1 MAIMSHNP
9 VLTTQVLVIGG
20 GIAGLCAALEA
31 RAAGRRVLLV
41 SKGRPGRSGNSVL
54 AAGNISAAP
63 SADAEEV
70 TGFRQDIL
78 WAGRQIGDPQLAQ
91 ALAEDSAAAI
101 SFLQRLGV
109 GFYPPGQPPQRKLI
123 PGHGQ
128 ARTLASWQPGLPPQ
142 TAGLALTLPLL
153 AAAEGAGVEF
163 IAPSM
168 ALDLL
173 VEGGRV
179 LGATL
184 LSRDGGLTRVL
195 AGATVLASGG
205 GGRLFACSNNTREMT
220 GDGYALAYR
229 AGAALRDLEFVQF
242 HPAMGLEP
250 VRTILPTT
258 LFGDGA
264 VLRNRYGEAFL
275 RRSISGAEKVATR
288 DEMSRA
294 IVEEIQAGKGVRG
307 GVFLDLSAVSAEN
320 AQGRYRDLW
329 QLLQRRGGAPSSHWP
344 LVGVTVHFL
353 MGGMVIDAQGRSTL
367 AGLFGAGEVT
377 GGLHGANRLGGNG
390 LMEACVF
397 GRRAGISAAAGA
409 GTVAVAAPPVQQE
422 ALAAGDAGVDIGA
435 LRRQAIELLWQGA
448 GVVRCESGMNS
459 ALAGL
464 NQLQAEFSAAPARHD
479 PWLWAQTRNI
489 LQLAPLLLQAASRRQ
504 ESRGAHYRSDYPALE
519 ESWRG
524 SLLLARGAEGPHWT
538 FVSAGEE

>member
-1 MAIMSHNP
+1 MSQGP
-9 VLTTQVLVIGG
+9 VLTTEVLVIGG

-31 RAAGRRVLLV
+31 RAAGCRVLLV

-63 SADAEEV
+63 SADPDEV
-70 TGFRQDIL
+70 AGFRQDIL
-78 WAGRQIGDPQLAQ
+78 WAGRRIGDPELAK

-101 SFLQRLGV
+101 AFLQQCGI
-109 GFYPPGQPPQRKLI
+109 GFYPPEQPPLRKLI
-123 PGHGQ
+123 PGHAQ

-142 TAGLALTLPLL
+142 TAGLAMTLPLL
-153 AAAEGAGVEF
+153 AAAEAAGVEF
-163 IAPSM
+163 IARSM

-179 LGATL
+179 GGAML
-184 LSRDGGLTRVL
+184 LAADGGLTQVL

-205 GGRLFACSNNTREMT
+205 GGRLFANSNNTREMT

-294 IVEEIQAGKGVRG
+294 IEEEIQAGKGVRG
-307 GVFLDLSAVSAEN
+307 GVFLDLSAISAEN
-320 AQGRYRDLW
+320 AKGRYRDLW
-329 QLLQRRGGAPSSHWP
+329 DLLQRRGGDPCSNWP

-353 MGGMVIDAQGRSTL
+353 MGGMVIDSQGRSTL
-367 AGLFGAGEVT
+367 EGLYGAGEVT

-397 GRRAGISAAAGA
+397 GRRAGISAAASA
-409 GTVAVAAPPVQQE
+409 RVTTVTATPSPHK
-422 ALAAGDAGVDIGA
+422 ALPAGDASVDLGSV
-435 LRRQAIELLWQGA
+435 RQQAIELLWQGA
-448 GVVRCESGMNS
+448 GVVRCESGLNT

-464 NQLQAEFSAAPARHD
+464 SQLQAKFSATNGQNN

-489 LQLAPLLLQAASRRQ
+489 LEIGSLLLLAAARRK
-504 ESRGAHYRSDYPALE
+504 ESRGAHYRSDYPAME

-524 SLLLARGAEGPHWT
+524 SLLLRRGPDGPHWS
-538 FVSAGEE
+538 FLGASEE

>member
-1 MAIMSHNP
+1 MNQGQ
-9 VLTTQVLVIGG
+9 VLTTDVLVIGG
-20 GIAGLCAALEA
+20 GIAGLCAAIEA
-31 RAAGRRVLLV
+31 RAAGCRVLLV
-41 SKGRPGRSGNSVL
+41 SKGHPGRSGNSVL
-54 AAGNISAAP
+54 AAGNISAALTTDP
-63 SADAEEV
+63 DEV
-70 TGFRQDIL
+70 AGFRQDIL
-78 WAGRQIGDPQLAQ
+78 WAGRRIGDPQLAQ

-101 SFLQRLGV
+101 TFLQQQGV
-109 GFYPPGQPPQRKLI
+109 GFYPPGQQPQRKLI
-123 PGHGQ
+123 PGHAQ

-153 AAAEGAGVEF
+153 AAAEADGVEF
-163 IAPSM
+163 MARSM

-173 VEGGRV
+173 VEVGRV
-179 LGATL
+179 CGATL
-184 LSRDGGLTRVL
+184 LAKDGGLTRVL
-195 AGATVLASGG
+195 AGATVLACGG

-294 IVEEIQAGKGVRG
+294 IEEEIQAGKGVRG
-307 GVFLDLSAVSAEN
+307 GVFLDLSAISAES
-320 AQGRYRDLW
+320 AKGRYRDLW
-329 QLLQRRGGAPSSHWP
+329 DLLQRRGGDPSSNWP

-367 AGLFGAGEVT
+367 DGLYGAGEVT

-397 GRRAGISAAAGA
+397 GRRAGISAAASA
-409 GTVAVAAPPVQQE
+409 GK
-422 ALAAGDAGVDIGA
+422 ALAGPLTVLAENLPAGDANLDLGSV
-435 LRRQAIELLWQGA
+435 RQQAIELLWQGA
-448 GVVRCESGMNS
+448 GVVRCESGLNS

-464 NQLQAEFSAAPARHD
+464 SQLQIQFFAANGQEN

-489 LQLAPLLLQAASRRQ
+489 LEIAPMLLLAASRRK
-504 ESRGAHYRSDYPALE
+504 ESRGAHYRSDYPAME

-524 SLLLARGAEGPHWT
+524 SLLLRRGPDGPHWS
-538 FVSAGEE
+538 FVSASEE

>member
-1 MAIMSHNP
+1 MTQSQ
-9 VLTTQVLVIGG
+9 VLTTDVLVIGG
-20 GIAGLCAALEA
+20 GIAGLCAAIEA
-31 RAAGRRVLLV
+31 RATGCRVLLV

-54 AAGNISAAP
+54 AAGSISATAT
-63 SADAEEV
+63 ADPEAV
-70 TGFRQDIL
+70 AGFRQDIL
-78 WAGRQIGDPQLAQ
+78 WAGRRIGDPQLAQ

-101 SFLQRLGV
+101 TFLQKYGV
-109 GFYPPGQPPQRKLI
+109 GFYPPGQAPQRKLV
-123 PGHGQ
+123 PGHGE

-153 AAAEGAGVEF
+153 AAAEAARVEF
-163 IAPSM
+163 IPRSM
-168 ALDLL
+168 VLDLL
-173 VEGGRV
+173 AEGGKV
-179 LGATL
+179 CGATL
-184 LSRDGGLTRVL
+184 LAADGRLTQVL
-195 AGATVLASGG
+195 AAATVLATGG
-205 GGRLFACSNNTREMT
+205 GGRLFACSNNTREIT

-250 VRTILPTT
+250 VKTILPTT

-275 RRSISGAEKVATR
+275 RRSISGGEKVAGR

-307 GVFLDLSAVSAEN
+307 GVFLDLSQISAES

-329 QLLQRRGGAPSSHWP
+329 QLLHRRGGDPASNWP
-344 LVGVTVHFL
+344 VVGVTVHFL
-353 MGGMVIDAQGRSTL
+353 MGGMVIDSLGHSTL
-367 AGLFGAGEVT
+367 AGLYGAGEVT

-397 GRRAGISAAAGA
+397 GRMAGMSAAELAGLGVTPSA
-409 GTVAVAAPPVQQE
+409 QVQVDSLPVGNPE
-422 ALAAGDAGVDIGA
+422 VDLGQ
-435 LRRQAIELLWQGA
+435 LRQQAIEQLWNGA
-448 GVVRCESGMNS
+448 GVVRCESGLS
-459 ALAGL
+459 GALQEIEHLKTKFTASDGRA
-464 NQLQAEFSAAPARHD
+464 N

-489 LQLAPLLLQAASRRQ
+489 LEVAPLLLTAALRRQ
-504 ESRGAHYRSDYPALE
+504 ESRGAHYRSDFPATE

-524 SLLLARGAEGPHWT
+524 SQLLRRGPNGPYWS
-538 FVSAGEE
+538 FVNALEE

>member
-1 MAIMSHNP
+1 MEQGSE
-9 VLTTQVLVIGG
+9 LTTDVLIIGG
-20 GIAGLCAALEA
+20 GIAGLCAAIEA
-31 RAAGRRVLLV
+31 RKTGCRVLLA

-63 SADAEEV
+63 SADPDEV
-70 TGFRQDIL
+70 AGFRQDIL

-101 SFLQRLGV
+101 DFLQQLGV
-109 GFYPPGQPPQRKLI
+109 EFYPPGQVPLRKMI

-128 ARTLASWQPGLPPQ
+128 PRTLASWQPGLPPQ

-153 AAAEGAGVEF
+153 AAAEAAGVEF
-163 IAPSM
+163 LQRAM
-168 ALDLL
+168 ALDLS
-173 VEGGRV
+173 VEAGQV
-179 LGATL
+179 AGASFL
-184 LSRDGGLTRVL
+184 LADGSLTSVV
-195 AGATVLASGG
+195 AKATVLASGG
-205 GGRLFACSNNTREMT
+205 GGRLFANSNNTREMT
-220 GDGYALAYR
+220 GDGFALAYR
-229 AGAALRDLEFVQF
+229 AGAVLRDLEFIQF

-275 RRSISGAEKVATR
+275 GRTISGGEKVAGR

-294 IVEEIQAGKGVRG
+294 IVEEIAAGRGVRG
-307 GVFLDLSAVSAEN
+307 GVFLDLSGLSAEN

-329 QLLQRRGGAPSSHWP
+329 TLLQRRGGDPARNWP

-353 MGGMVIDAQGRSTL
+353 MGGMVIDRHGCSTL
-367 AGLFGAGEVT
+367 AGLFGAGEVC

-397 GRRAGISAAAGA
+397 GRRAGISAAARA
-409 GTVAVAAPPVQQE
+409 GTIPLPAGVAAPNWLTGGTARIDLGQIRT
-422 ALAAGDAGVDIGA
+422 A
-435 LRRQAIELLWQGA
+435 AIETLWAGA
-448 GVVRCESGMNS
+448 GVVRSEPGLTS
-459 ALAGL
+459 ALQRIDQLSQQFAAGDGKD
-464 NQLQAEFSAAPARHD
+464 A

-489 LQLAPLLLQAASRRQ
+489 LEVAPLILQAAQRRQ
-504 ESRGAHYRSDYPALE
+504 ESRGAHYRTDYPALE
-519 ESWRG
+519 EAWRG
-524 SLLLARGAEGPHWT
+524 SLQLRRGAEGPAWS
-538 FVSAGEE
+538 FISANED

>member
-1 MAIMSHNP
+1 MSHSP

-54 AAGNISAAP
+54 AAGNISTAAT
-63 SADAEEV
+63 ADPEEIA
-70 TGFRQDIL
+70 GFRQDIL
-78 WAGRQIGDPQLAQ
+78 WAGRQIGDPNLAQ

-101 SFLQRLGV
+101 AFLQQLGI
-109 GFYPPGQPPQRKLI
+109 GFYPPGQAPQRKLI

-153 AAAEGAGVEF
+153 AAAETAGVEF
-163 IAPSM
+163 IPRCM

-173 VEGGRV
+173 TEGGRV

-184 LSRDGGLTRVL
+184 LTADGGLTRVL

-250 VRTILPTT
+250 VRSILPTT

-275 RRSISGAEKVATR
+275 RRSISGGEKVATR

-320 AQGRYRDLW
+320 ALGRYRDLW
-329 QLLQRRGGAPSSHWP
+329 QLLQRRGGDPASDWP

-353 MGGMVIDAQGRSTL
+353 MGGMVIDARGRSTL
-367 AGLFGAGEVT
+367 EGLYGAGEVT

-397 GRRAGISAAAGA
+397 GRRAGVSAAADI
-409 GTVAVAAPPVQQE
+409 GTTTRAEAPFQQE
-422 ALAAGDAGVDIGA
+422 ALPAGDGGVDLGA
-435 LRRQAIELLWQGA
+435 LRQQAIELLWQGA
-448 GVVRCESGMNS
+448 GVVRCESGMNR

-464 NQLQAEFSAAPARHD
+464 SQLQAEFSAADGRKS

-489 LQLAPLLLQAASRRQ
+489 LQIAPLLLLSALRRK

-519 ESWRG
+519 DSWRG
-524 SLLLARGAEGPHWT
+524 SQLLRRGPDGPHWS
-538 FVSAGEE
+538 FVKAGDE